1 MSHAENLGSTH
12 AFAFYH
18 HCAFETTAPETDQST
33 ITGTIQESKT
43 LVPLSVGWTTDG
55 PAWRRYWMPTRCSPS
70 TYITV
75 LGVFACMLCK
85 EVLVLATTPVGAADK
100 LTRGLWTLLQTYSR
114 IDEKSAHFQSQ

>member
-1 MSHAENLGSTH
+1 
-12 AFAFYH
+12 
-18 HCAFETTAPETDQST
+18 
-33 ITGTIQESKT
+33 
-43 LVPLSVGWTTDG
+43 
-55 PAWRRYWMPTRCSPS
+55 MPTRCSPS